1 MWRQRARINWIK
13 QGDLNTAFCH
23 KMANTR
29 NRKNTIL
36 RLESQEEIIKD
47 EDRIKGHIHEH
58 FKSLFGSR
66 SEHRCLGA
74 SRTVGFGQSFISKP
88 FSEEEIKAAVWRLG
102 KQGTRARRLS
112 NFLLS
117 SFLRYCEA

>member
-1 MWRQRARINWIK
+1 MKIVSKVISTNISRAYLGLGLSI
-13 QGDLNTAFCH
+13 G
-23 KMANTR
+23 
-29 NRKNTIL
+29 
-36 RLESQEEIIKD
+36 
-47 EDRIKGHIHEH
+47 G
-58 FKSLFGSR
+58 
-66 SEHRCLGA
+66 LGA
-74 SRTVGFGQSFISKP
+74 SRTVGFGQRFISKP